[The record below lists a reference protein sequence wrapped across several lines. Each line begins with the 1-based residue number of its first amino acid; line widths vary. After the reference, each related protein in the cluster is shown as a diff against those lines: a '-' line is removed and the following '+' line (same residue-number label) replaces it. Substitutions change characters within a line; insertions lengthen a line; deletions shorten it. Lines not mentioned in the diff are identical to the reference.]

1 MNELEKL
8 KALLHH
14 WKEHNDEHAESYKS
28 WAEKAA
34 QLGRNDV
41 AQTLE
46 KLYADSKK
54 LNELFEEASK
64 LLPGTSHSHHH

>member
-14 WKEHNDEHAESYKS
+14 WKEHNDEHAESYKA

-34 QLGRNDV
+34 TLGRSDV

-46 KLYADSKK
+46 RLYNDSKK
-54 LNELFEEASK
+54 LNGLFEEASK
-64 LLPGTSHSHHH
+64 LLPGAPHSHHH